1 MSTLQEQ
8 LDKVIQRQGENSP
21 LVQMLRDQIMAEQS
35 GKNFQELY
43 SEITELEESVDP
55 SMRERFKTLDPN
67 SVEYKLAQ
75 EMANS
80 LNATVAEREITRFS
94 DASESDKSIKK

>member
-94 DASESDKSIKK
+94 DASGSDKSIKK